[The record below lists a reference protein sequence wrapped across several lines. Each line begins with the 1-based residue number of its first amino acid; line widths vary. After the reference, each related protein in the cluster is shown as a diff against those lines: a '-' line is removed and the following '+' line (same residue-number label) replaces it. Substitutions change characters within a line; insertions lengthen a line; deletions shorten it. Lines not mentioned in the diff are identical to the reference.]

1 MMMKVAVVV
10 ETLAF
15 GDPIEAQCRDS
26 QSETLP
32 CEWEGCNLKPK
43 REKRGE
49 AEIERK
55 REGRKEEQRGRE
67 RQRGN
72 GRRRVK
78 PNYPNLGSID
88 ASTVCEVENYP
99 NLDFFF

>member
-1 MMMKVAVVV
+1 MMMMVAVVV
-10 ETLAF
+10 ETLDF

-32 CEWEGCNLKPK
+32 CEWEDCDLKTL
-43 REKRGE
+43 RENGGE
-49 AEIERK
+49 AEIEASVGSERK

-78 PNYPNLGSID
+78 QCINS
-88 ASTVCEVENYP
+88 V
-99 NLDFFF
+99 

>member
-1 MMMKVAVVV
+1 MMMTVAVVV

-32 CEWEGCNLKPK
+32 CEWEDCDLKTL
-43 REKRGE
+43 RENGGE
-49 AEIERK
+49 AEMEASVGSERK

-88 ASTVCEVENYP
+88 ARLMHQQCVK
-99 NLDFFF
+99 